1 MARPKNSDKPDTAQ
15 AVELTLPRI
24 ERLTVPAGKQ
34 QAFLRDS
41 KAPGLRVRV
50 TATGHKAFVFEGKL
64 DRQTIRRTLGDV
76 RSWTIE
82 QARAE
87 SRRLAVLIDSG
98 INPIEQER
106 QAKAEAEN
114 QAAAKAAAAITPGQL
129 WPQYLQEGKPKRKDA
144 WKPGYR
150 ADVEAFASPGGLP
163 KKRGKGL
170 TRPGVLWPLMN
181 LPLGGINE
189 DVLLDWHNQEAQRSK
204 EQAKRGLMIFRG
216 FLRWC
221 STKKELRHIADRGAG
236 QSPAIA
242 EQLPQAKTRTDS
254 LEPEQIRGWWEGCL
268 QLPNPVASAYLR
280 ALVLTGARREE
291 MAALRWEDVDFRW
304 QKITLADKVADT
316 RTIPLTPYLAEML
329 ASLPRRGEYVFASA
343 SKEGRITDPRKAQAL
358 ALAHAGVGHVT
369 IHGLRRTYIK
379 QGRAVAPAG
388 VAAQMSGHAP
398 SAVAEGYAIRSISE
412 LRPYAETVERH
423 ILSLAAVDW
432 QPQEQPQRLRVVA
445 G

>member
-1 MARPKNSDKPDTAQ
+1 MAKINFTAPKVAAFKCPPDK
-15 AVELTLPRI
+15 
-24 ERLTVPAGKQ
+24 K
-34 QAFLRDS
+34 QAFMWDS
-41 KAPGLRVRV
+41 AVPGLGLR
-50 TATGHKAFVFEGKL
+50 ATPNGKPAFVFQAEMQGKAL
-64 DRQTIRRTLGDV
+64 RITIGSPDAWNLP
-76 RSWTIE
+76 
-82 QARAE
+82 QAREKARE
-87 SRRLAVLIDSG
+87 LQRLIDEG
-98 INPIEQER
+98 RDPREQKRE
-106 QAKAEAEN
+106 ALAATKAE
-114 QAAAKAAAAITPGQL
+114 AAAAITPGQL
-129 WPQYLQEGKPKRKDA
+129 WPQYLQEGKPRHKDA

-189 DVLLDWHNQEAQRSK
+189 DELLDWHNQEARRSK

-221 STKKELRHIADRGAG
+221 ATRKELRHIADRGAG

-242 EQLPQAKTRTDS
+242 EQLPKKKDRTDS

-268 QLPNPVASAYLR
+268 QLPNPVAGTYLR

-304 QKITLADKVADT
+304 QKITLADKVTDS

-358 ALAHAGVGHVT
+358 ALDHAGVKHVT

-423 ILSLAAVDW
+423 ILALAGVDW